1 MKLNKEISEEEEENN
16 IEIEFNT
23 IISIVIT
30 ILLFC

>member
-1 MKLNKEISEEEEENN
+1 MKLKREVKEEEENN

-23 IISIVIT
+23 ILSIIIT

>member
-1 MKLNKEISEEEEENN
+1 MKLNKEVKEEEENN

-23 IISIVIT
+23 ILSIIIT

>member
-1 MKLNKEISEEEEENN
+1 MKFQNEVKEEEDNN

-23 IISIVIT
+23 ILSIIIT